1 MSSHVI
7 KMTLSPTSVL
17 EAWGKMNRYV
27 TALKRAVILANSA
40 LKEDAKKVL
49 EAYISASYVHDVD
62 DSGHSVKVT
71 ATDTD
76 KGFILTAT
84 GDQIGFLE
92 FGTGQFV
99 DAAHEFVGNAPFNVW
114 SGSWSDDHGK
124 TWQAYL
130 KYGAFADKNGQ
141 YIYNRYPKYP
151 LYYTSEWIREHW
163 SEYLRKEIE
172 RIGIS

>member
-1 MSSHVI
+1 
-7 KMTLSPTSVL
+7 MTLSPTSVL

-62 DSGHSVKVT
+62 DTGHSVKVT

-99 DAAHEFVGNAPFNVW
+99 DSAHEFVGNAPFNVW
-114 SGSWSDDHGK
+114 SGSWSDDHGE

-151 LYYTSEWIREHW
+151 LYYTSEWIRLHW